1 MEVMTIGEPEAAK
14 EVMRDVT
21 SDGMPVTTGW
31 VMIEVMTEGE
41 PDTVTVMR
49 EVTTPL
55 WVDAGLTTGL
65 DSSRIGVVF

>member
-1 MEVMTIGEPEAAK
+1 VAGTVAADGELETTSVTMDVMTVGPEGNE

-21 SDGMPVTTGW
+21 SDGVLDTTGW
-31 VMIEVMTEGE
+31 VMIEVMTEGV

-55 WVDAGLTTGL
+55 
-65 DSSRIGVVF
+65 

>member
-1 MEVMTIGEPEAAK
+1 MAGTVAADGELETTSVTMDVMTVGPEGNE

-21 SDGMPVTTGW
+21 SDGVLDTTGW
-31 VMIEVMTEGE
+31 VMIEVMTEGV

-55 WVDAGLTTGL
+55 
-65 DSSRIGVVF
+65 